1 MSEQDYY
8 VAHFLQRY
16 LEFERPAVYRQK
28 MPNYLAE
35 TNVAQTNKTMAKA
48 LLRQSSQ
55 PSVAA
60 KTQNKRQ
67 QQ

>member
-8 VAHFLQRY
+8 VAHFLQQY

-35 TNVAQTNKTMAKA
+35 TNVVQTNKTMAKA
-48 LLRQSSQ
+48 LLRQSS
-55 PSVAA
+55 
-60 KTQNKRQ
+60 
-67 QQ
+67 